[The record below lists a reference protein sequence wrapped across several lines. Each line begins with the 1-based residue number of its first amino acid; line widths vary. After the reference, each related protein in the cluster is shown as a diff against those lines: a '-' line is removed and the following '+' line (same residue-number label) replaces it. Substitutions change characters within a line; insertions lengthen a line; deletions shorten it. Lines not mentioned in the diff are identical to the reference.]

1 VQKVITAM
9 IILQYFFSNTM
20 QLLKKKFENAKEV
33 ITSRNRRT
41 DSTMAKRKRRKGQT
55 MIYKTLHRKQHDPNL
70 KPGVKLGAPS
80 ELSVFAPLLPRIVLL
95 LNDTNII

>member
-55 MIYKTLHRKQHDPNL
+55 MIYKTLHRKQHNPNL
-70 KPGVKLGAPS
+70 KPGVKLGAPP
-80 ELSVFAPLLPRIVLL
+80 ELSALAPLLPRIVLL